1 MLIGSILLAA
11 LAVFIIWD
19 SRRLRSSKPDPITR
33 ESMARGFTP
42 SGGVAWKFLVGL
54 AVVSALLGVSDWLAP
69 NHPPFTGKWSFLFT
83 YAYSVAGDKGPAIV
97 SFGFSIVLL
106 IWALALWSGKIR
118 KF

>member
-19 SRRLRSSKPDPITR
+19 SRRLRSSKPDPMSR

-42 SGGVAWKFLVGL
+42 GGGAAWKFSVGL
-54 AVVSALLGVSDWLAP
+54 ALASASLGVSDWLEP
-69 NHPPFTGKWSFLFT
+69 KHPPFTGKWSFLFT
-83 YAYSVAGDKGPAIV
+83 YAYSVTGEKGPALV
-97 SFGFSIVLL
+97 YFGFSIVLL
-106 IWALALWSGKIR
+106 IGALALWSGKIR